1 MESMEIQP
9 ITYRGRTV
17 AACTPHRVFFSEAV
31 EVRALEDPL
40 RRFVEDMCQ
49 YVAEVDEGDDF
60 RAGARATRDRDATG
74 RRSRTYV
81 PMART
86 VSRPVDR
93 VAERRRAAALAHHH
107 RDSEQLSVAEIARRL
122 GRAPAT
128 VKAYLYDPTGEKAR
142 AVKAR
147 YRGTCRSCGAIT
159 SPRNGKHDAHPTATA
174 ADQAPPH
181 RNVPGNASVT
191 HCTDGPNATA
201 AHRPHTTG
209 HAPTPAAA
217 ASRRCDV
224 SKPAIGPR
232 PRP

>member
-1 MESMEIQP
+1 MHLWINTTLGRRAQRTHRDLRGARNRAVRPMESMEIQP

-93 VAERRRAAALAHHH
+93 VAERRRAAALARHF
-107 RDSEQLSVAEIARRL
+107 RDSEQLSIAEIGRRL

-128 VKAYLYDPTGEKAR
+128 VKAYLYDPSNRCKGAKPVRWSWTTCSPGEVSR
-142 AVKAR
+142 PQL
-147 YRGTCRSCGAIT
+147 
-159 SPRNGKHDAHPTATA
+159 SP
-174 ADQAPPH
+174 
-181 RNVPGNASVT
+181 
-191 HCTDGPNATA
+191 
-201 AHRPHTTG
+201 
-209 HAPTPAAA
+209 
-217 ASRRCDV
+217 
-224 SKPAIGPR
+224 
-232 PRP
+232 